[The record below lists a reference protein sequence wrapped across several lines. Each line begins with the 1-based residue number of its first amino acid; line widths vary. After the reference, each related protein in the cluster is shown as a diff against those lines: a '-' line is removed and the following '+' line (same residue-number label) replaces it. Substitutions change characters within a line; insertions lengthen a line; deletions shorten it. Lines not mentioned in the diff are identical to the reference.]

1 MSVYREA
8 PRTRRARLADVGLTI
23 GERVVMLCT
32 PLLFFVPAVV
42 VPVLFTLDLMER
54 GRVEGWEP
62 WAFIG
67 GPLLVAALL
76 GLFMVWI
83 VRGFDLRQR
92 VYEDGYEVR
101 FRGRTLFI
109 AFDDVRR
116 LIDDSALIGSRRHSR
131 VLVPS
136 FALELGGG
144 ESCSVRHDGSFHGLS
159 WSPRRSQSIY
169 TALDRAYGD
178 YLGARHLEVIGR
190 GERCAFGRIMAD
202 REGLELGGQRVPW
215 RDVIRIRRKRGGK
228 CPLSIV
234 VETAG
239 SEPWSAPASEVP
251 DHPALRVVCASLAR
265 R

>member
-8 PRTRRARLADVGLTI
+8 PRGRRTLLADVGLTI

-32 PLLFFVPAVV
+32 PLLFFVPAVA
-42 VPVLFTLDLMER
+42 VPILFALDLMEQ

-67 GPLLVAALL
+67 GSLLVAALL
-76 GLFMVWI
+76 GLLIAWI
-83 VRGFDLRQR
+83 LRGFDLRQR

-101 FRGRTLFI
+101 FRGRTLAI

-116 LIDDSALIGSRRHSR
+116 LIDDSAFIGDRRQPC
-131 VLVPS
+131 VLTPS
-136 FALELGGG
+136 FALELGAG
-144 ESCSVRHDGSFHGLS
+144 EPCSVRRDGSFHGLS
-159 WSPRRSQSIY
+159 GSPRRSHSIY

-178 YLGARHLEVIGR
+178 YLGARHLEAIGR
-190 GERCAFGRIMAD
+190 GEGCAFGRIMAD
-202 REGLELGGQRVPW
+202 HEGLELDGRRVPW
-215 RDVIRIRRKRGGK
+215 RNVIRVRRKGGGDA
-228 CPLSIV
+228 LFSIV

-239 SEPWSAPASEVP
+239 AEPWSALASEVP